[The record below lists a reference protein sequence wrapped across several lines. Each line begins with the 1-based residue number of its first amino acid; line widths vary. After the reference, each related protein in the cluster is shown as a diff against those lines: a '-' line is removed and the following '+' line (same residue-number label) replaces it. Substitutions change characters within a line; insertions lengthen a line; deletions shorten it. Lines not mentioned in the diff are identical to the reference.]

1 MNTAKKIGI
10 GLACIIVLSFAA
22 GVLWWIVGDEER
34 GSVRIGY
41 LPIAGDLH
49 VFVAQEFSY
58 FREQGLEVELVEL
71 ASGNE
76 AVAALL
82 SGKTDMQAT
91 LGVTTLLPLLEKS
104 PGEVIVIF
112 SAIEAKAHNRVV
124 LFLGQEAALRKLS
137 I

>member
-1 MNTAKKIGI
+1 MCMEKSKSIIWSRMNTAKKIGI

-22 GVLWWIVGDEER
+22 GVLWWIVADEER

-41 LPIAGDLH
+41 LPIAGDLP

-91 LGVTTLLPLLEKS
+91 LGVT
-104 PGEVIVIF
+104 
-112 SAIEAKAHNRVV
+112 
-124 LFLGQEAALRKLS
+124 
-137 I
+137 